1 MSADLGHLASTAS
14 SFSAFVRRQFTT
26 PTPRATDLDL
36 SHQVAVITG
45 ANVGL
50 GFESGRQLLRANL
63 AHLILAVRS
72 QSRGDAA
79 AQSLR
84 EEFPAAKI
92 SVWLLDM
99 LDYASVRAFA
109 DQCARAPRIDMVI
122 LNAGLQQVPYTE
134 APKTGHE
141 VTIQVNYLSTAL
153 LAYLLVPVLKT
164 QSQKPRTGNARAT
177 VLSVVGSDMMYAAEK
192 ANTKSPIVTAYD
204 GEAAYDPQRMYQESK
219 FLLCFFIERLS
230 RTVKPSDV
238 LINMPNPGLTAGT
251 SFFSARSAI
260 VRSLARVGQAILARS
275 VEVSATIYVDAV
287 TTSGEETHGSFL
299 SEWGVAPFPQLWY
312 KPEGKDFSERLWNE
326 TLEELGIVRP

>member
-1 MSADLGHLASTAS
+1 MSADLGNLASTAS

-26 PTPRATDLDL
+26 PNPRATDLDL

-45 ANVGL
+45 ANAGL

-63 AHLILAVRS
+63 SHLILAVRS

-84 EEFPAAKI
+84 EEFPDAEV
-92 SVWLLDM
+92 SVWLLDL
-99 LDYASVRAFA
+99 LDYGSVRAFA

-153 LAYLLVPVLKT
+153 LAYLLVPALKYH
-164 QSQKPRTGNARAT
+164 SQKPRTGNPRAT
-177 VLSVVGSDMMYAAEK
+177 VLSVVGSDMMYADNV
-192 ANTKSPIVTAYD
+192 NTESPIVTAYD
-204 GEAAYDPQRMYQESK
+204 GEAAYDPQKMYGESK

-230 RTVKPSDV
+230 QTVKPSDV

-260 VRSLARVGQAILARS
+260 VRSLARIGQAVLARS

-287 TTSGEETHGSFL
+287 TASGEKTHGSFL
-299 SEWGVAPFPQLWY
+299 SEWGVAPFPSLWY
-312 KPEGKDFSERLWNE
+312 TSEGKDFSERLWNE
-326 TLEELGIVRP
+326 TLEEFGVVRG